1 MTEPEPA
8 SEDLTAE
15 DLTAED
21 LIEAILRDR
30 PMFTPEQAVADT
42 GASLE
47 QARRLWRALG
57 FAEYAGEQPVYTQS
71 DAVALRT
78 VIESTQTGAL
88 DFDTTVALTR
98 ALGQTMA
105 RLADWQVATLV
116 GLEEFAIPGEGANS
130 RLSAA
135 VRLIEEVE
143 RPFEE
148 LMLYAWRRHLAA
160 AVERVEALG
169 AAESSL
175 HTTTLTIGFA
185 DIVSFT
191 ALSNRLGEARTG
203 DLIEQFESRCADAI
217 ARTGGRMIKSIGDS
231 VLFVHAD
238 PVSAVEAAEAIVELI
253 GRDPLMPDV
262 RIGMA
267 TGAVTMRMGDVFGPP
282 VNLASRLTSV
292 ARRNRLICDQATAEL
307 LPTDRFETREMP
319 ARPLRGFGELRPV
332 IVRSR

>member
-1 MTEPEPA
+1 MTEPER
-8 SEDLTAE
+8 TADE
-15 DLTAED
+15 L
-21 LIEAILRDR
+21 LEAILRDR
-30 PMFTPEQAVADT
+30 PHFTSEQLVAES
-42 GASLE
+42 GATLD

-57 FAEYAGEQPVYTQS
+57 FAEYAGDQPVYTRS
-71 DAVALRT
+71 DADALRT
-78 VIESTQTGAL
+78 VVASTRAGIL

-116 GLEEFAIPGEGANS
+116 GLEEFAVPGEGAHS
-130 RLSAA
+130 RINTA
-135 VRLIEEVE
+135 VRLIDEVE

-160 AVERVEALG
+160 AVQRVEALG

-175 HTTTLTIGFA
+175 HTTTLTVGFA

-203 DLIEQFESRCADAI
+203 DLVEQFEGRCSDAI
-217 ARTGGRMIKSIGDS
+217 TRTGGRVIKSIGDS

-238 PVSAVEAAEAIVELI
+238 PVSAVEAAEAIVELV
-253 GRDPLMPDV
+253 GRDPQMPDV

-267 TGAVTMRMGDVFGPP
+267 TGPITMRMGDVFGPP

-292 ARRNRLICDQATAEL
+292 ARRNRLICDQATAER
-307 LPTDRFETREMP
+307 LPTERFQTREMP
-319 ARPLRGFGELRPV
+319 QRPLRGFGELRPV
-332 IVRSR
+332 LVSSR